1 MPLKGHR
8 LAHRHIIFPP
18 KSIAG
23 ACPMIARLNFAIA
36 VILIALNVFAEEPNK
51 GPVIEDY
58 GQSFPV
64 ANRDIPLIADHQYR
78 VVFEL
83 TKYSEDTTL
92 VNRDLDR
99 VARFLNAHV
108 AQGVPREKMDIAVVI
123 HGATLIS
130 ALNDDAYQSKF
141 GSKNPS
147 LELINRLADAG
158 VELYACGQS
167 LGFRKWNKSDL
178 ASPVKVGLSA
188 MTLVNVFQSRGYTYQ
203 L

>member
-1 MPLKGHR
+1 MISR
-8 LAHRHIIFPP
+8 LTLIT
-18 KSIAG
+18 SI
-23 ACPMIARLNFAIA
+23 L
-36 VILIALNVFAEEPNK
+36 LIAFTVLAEEPNK

-64 ANRDIPLIADHQYR
+64 ADRDVPLIVDHQYR

-99 VARFLNAHV
+99 VARFLNAHA
-108 AQGVPREKMDIAVVI
+108 AQGVPREKMDVVVVV

-130 ALNDDAYQSKF
+130 TLNDDAYQEKF

-147 LELINRLADAG
+147 LDLINQLADAG

-188 MTLVNVFQSRGYTYQ
+188 MTLVNTFQSRGYTYQ